1 MTINITGP
9 KKYDFQDIVCVAL
22 GLQTLSR
29 PSVKFLIEPNGGE
42 DCEIHFDGQIVEI
55 QVKGAS
61 GKFGLKE
68 LAEYLGHP
76 GTKVA
81 DNTLLERLLADKS
94 RFIVLVLSSR
104 CDDATS
110 VLVEGLSWRE
120 KERVQSLNKADAKTL
135 LAAYAKPSGGRDP
148 SKLAKERDQHRAAVA
163 AKLTPETLV
172 EAMRRVSLVE
182 RLDEVA
188 VTSVCEDLLVR
199 AYDVPGDRTGDT
211 IHRLREVIKGAK
223 GKSHNVLPQIQEVLN
238 QSSYGSLSPEGYVER
253 GIETVWQETLSQRR
267 VLLLTGRPR
276 TGKSNAARF
285 IAARFQKLGYTV
297 RVLSEVKEAERF
309 LSEPGRSHRLVLL
322 DDPLGGTHTEPD
334 FIKLYQQLEDLVAH
348 LRHDRRLIVAQSQE
362 QLFAATNASDVGT
375 LTVDGH
381 CWYDLSQSEAT
392 LSATIWSNQVA
403 QAAVPSELAQFVE
416 NALLTGKL
424 NLDPGS
430 IQHLARHHGKI
441 VAPVTVDQLERIAHE
456 RASALA
462 DIWRSEGLQPLA
474 RSLAIGTNA
483 MVPIAETELAFLLGK
498 GGDSLPGLPDSQFT
512 ITSIGGG
519 APEPSIDPEYE
530 EEPTLDQVDRAGLD
544 SLEMRRLI
552 SYPGLHQINF
562 SHAYYRAAGEASAQV
577 STQKQTA
584 EALSVLERALFCRRG
599 LTSKAAARNLDWMH
613 ERLKGSNRRDAIPE
627 LAERGLKSYFPA
639 TRDLCYAFLLR
650 HLPELPREFQSH
662 LPDWVIAVRRR
673 DVSEMIWQDDE
684 ARLPIGRTISGLE
697 RMEAL
702 RSAPERGDVLT
713 ELGLL
718 ESSEET
724 YLGPQGACRAI
735 TFYKGEPAALG
746 HQAMAR
752 LLNYGE
758 GFIRAAAAKIWLSV
772 DRSEDEDILR
782 KLYADEHPAVAS
794 AMLDGAVRG
803 WSTLPQARKSRL
815 IDIIGAQAAEPA
827 AAAAIMPNLIRFD
840 RIEYSGPGRAWDLFA
855 RVMPIALDALP
866 AGAEFTEA
874 RLFNVVME
882 SRGKI
887 APELLVR
894 ICDSWLHWLE
904 KVTAEGLVPDDFT
917 LGFADLLLD
926 ATRGKPEMRE
936 GRLARALALPGSTA
950 PYAIIADIVD
960 HWDVLTE
967 AERGLVVGMLGA
979 SRSDAIWL
987 KASVLTSPNVP
998 KDLEQLLL
1006 PVGVALNGPAL
1017 VLVTGL
1023 ADDLLAACVQAFT
1036 GQPPRLWNR
1045 AHRGAD
1051 VWQPVVD
1058 LIVRQPR
1065 HPLFG
1070 IAWEAISSS
1079 GKGDQVRQIVLE
1091 CGPSNAELFLDLLL
1105 RHKLSRVGDFMPE
1118 AWAAVLDQASDRE
1131 TRTEWLCSALVYSTA
1146 ILDDLRDLDLWLLN
1160 EDDKRIALRFL
1171 EPDIESIL
1179 AAKEISDGHDPHS
1192 GMSRLLEQF
1201 KKEPPRLHGTYGRIQ
1216 GIVRREV
1223 DEDHLLY
1230 DALEPWRLRSLEL
1243 AETLKKHLLGD
1254 GTDAELEGWME
1265 P

>member
-1 MTINITGP
+1 MSINITGP
-9 KKYDFQDIVCVAL
+9 KKYDFQDIACVAL
-22 GLQTLSR
+22 GLQAISR
-29 PSVKFLIEPNGGE
+29 PGGEFLIEPNGGE
-42 DCEIHFDGQIVEI
+42 DCEIRCDGRIVEI
-55 QVKGAS
+55 QVKGAG

-68 LAEYLGHP
+68 LAEYLSHP
-76 GTKVA
+76 GNKVA
-81 DNTLLERLLADKS
+81 NNTLLERLLADKA
-94 RFIVLVLSSR
+94 RFVVLVLSSR

-110 VLVEGLSWRE
+110 VLVEGLGWRE
-120 KERVQSLNKADAKTL
+120 KERGQSLNKADAKTL
-135 LAAYAKPSGGRDP
+135 LAAYAKPSGERNP
-148 SKLAKERDQHRAAVA
+148 SKLTEERDRHRAAVA
-163 AKLTPETLV
+163 ATLTPEKLV
-172 EAMRRVSLVE
+172 EAMRRVALVE

-199 AYDVPGDRTGDT
+199 AHDVPGDRTGDT
-211 IHRLREVIKGAK
+211 IHRLREVIKDAK
-223 GKSHNVLPQIQEVLN
+223 GNSENVLPQIQEVLD
-238 QSSYGSLSPEGYVER
+238 QSSHGSLSPEDYVER
-253 GIETVWQETLSQRR
+253 GSETVWQETLSQRK

-309 LSEPGRSHRLVLL
+309 LSEPGRSNRLAVL
-322 DDPLGGTHTEPD
+322 DDPLGGTHTEPE
-334 FIKLYQQLEDLVAH
+334 FIRLYQQLEDLIAH

-362 QLFAATNASDVGT
+362 QLFAATNASDVGM
-375 LTVDGH
+375 LAVDGH
-381 CWYDLSQSEAT
+381 PWHDLSQSVVT
-392 LSATIWSNQVA
+392 FSAKIWSQQVA
-403 QAAVPSELAQFVE
+403 QAAVPAELAQFVDHV
-416 NALLTGKL
+416 LLSGKL
-424 NLDPGS
+424 NLDAGS
-430 IQHLARHHGKI
+430 IRHLARHHGKI
-441 VAPVTVDQLERIAHE
+441 RAPFTVDQLERIAHE

-498 GGDSLPGLPDSQFT
+498 GGDRLPGMPDSQFT

-519 APEPSIDPEYE
+519 SPEPSVDPDYE
-530 EEPTLDQVDRAGLD
+530 EEPTLDQVELAGLD

-552 SYPGLHQINF
+552 SYPGLHQLNF
-562 SHAYYRAAGEASAQV
+562 SHPYYRAAGEASAQV
-577 STQKQTA
+577 STQKQA
-584 EALSVLERALFCRRG
+584 DEALSVLERALFCRRG
-599 LTSKAAARNLDWMH
+599 STSKAAARNLDWMH
-613 ERLKGSNRRDAIPE
+613 DRLKGSQRRDAIPG

-662 LPDWVIAVRRR
+662 LPDWVIAIRRR
-673 DVSEMIWQDDE
+673 DVSEMMWQDDE

-697 RMEAL
+697 RMEAFL
-702 RSAPERGDVLT
+702 SAPERGDVLT

-724 YLGPQGACRAI
+724 YLGPQGACRAV

-746 HQAMAR
+746 PQAMAR

-772 DRSEDEDILR
+772 DRAEDEDILR
-782 KLYADEHPAVAS
+782 KLKADRHPAVAS
-794 AMLDGAVRG
+794 AILDGAVRG

-827 AAAAIMPNLIRFD
+827 AAAAMMPSLIRFD

-855 RVMPIALDALP
+855 GVMPIALDALP
-866 AGAEFTEA
+866 AGVEFTEA

-887 APELLVR
+887 APKLLVR

-926 ATRGKPEMRE
+926 ATRGNPEMRE

-950 PYAIIADIVD
+950 PYAIIGDLVD
-960 HWDVLTE
+960 HWDVLTD
-967 AERGLVVGMLGA
+967 AERSLVVSMLGA
-979 SRSDAIWL
+979 SRSDTIWL

-998 KDLEQLLL
+998 RDLEQLLL
-1006 PVGVALNGPAL
+1006 PVGVALNGPTLA
-1017 VLVTGL
+1017 LVTGL

-1070 IAWEAISSS
+1070 IAWEAIS
-1079 GKGDQVRQIVLE
+1079 GGGRGDQVRQIVLE

-1118 AWAAVLDQASDRE
+1118 AWAAVLDQAPDRE
-1131 TRTEWLCSALVYSTA
+1131 TRTEWLCRALIYSTA
-1146 ILDDLRDLDLWLLN
+1146 ILDDLRDLDLWLLS
-1160 EDDKRIALRFL
+1160 EDDKRIALHFL
-1171 EPDIESIL
+1171 EPDIESIM
-1179 AAKEISDGHDPHS
+1179 AANEISDGHEPHS
-1192 GMSRLLEQF
+1192 GMNRLLEQF

-1216 GIVRREV
+1216 RIVRQEL
-1223 DEDHLLY
+1223 DDDHPLY
-1230 DALEPWRLRSLEL
+1230 EALEAWRLRSLKL
-1243 AETLKKHLLGD
+1243 AEALKTHLLGD
-1254 GTDAELEGWME
+1254 NKAAEPKGWIE